1 MNKHINRRRFSASM
15 ALTAVATAALLT
27 GCGKVPDTI
36 KIGVAQPLSGPLGA
50 LGQDLLNGVQLAVDE
65 LNKGGYT
72 VDGKRVTL
80 EIVSVDDKADAATG
94 KTVAQQLVDA
104 GVVHTRRGPLQPPCA
119 PGYAGHRPAAPRSTG
134 PRCRV

>member
-50 LGQDLLNGVQLAVDE
+50 LGQDLLNGVKLAVDE
-65 LNKGGYT
+65 LNKSGYT

-80 EIVSVDDKADAATG
+80 RPAVVVDQPRVPIAWICHDVPVPNGMELRG
-94 KTVAQQLVDA
+94 KDETDIPKHLLPVEC
-104 GVVHTRRGPLQPPCA
+104 RGPEKK
-119 PGYAGHRPAAPRSTG
+119 
-134 PRCRV
+134 